1 MLGLKIGVAS
11 SSANAVHVLH
21 RVGLFPLI
29 DVVADGYTVQRSKPA
44 PDIFL
49 WVAGALNARPTE
61 AIAFEDSQAGIEAA
75 QMGGMFVVGVGDQP
89 EAQQADLVVS
99 QLNTMPLVAILEAAR
114 QQQIPQFSS
123 ANRV

>member
-1 MLGLKIGVAS
+1 
-11 SSANAVHVLH
+11 
-21 RVGLFPLI
+21 LI

-61 AIAFEDSQAGIEAA
+61 SIAFEDSLAGIEAA
-75 QMGGMFVVGVGDQP
+75 QRGGMFVVGVGDHP
-89 EAQQADLVVS
+89 DVQQADLVLP
-99 QLNTMPLVAILEAAR
+99 QLDSIPLVAILEAAH
-114 QQQIPQFSS
+114 QQPIAQFSP